1 MVKFQRSLQT
11 FQCGGFTLVA
21 SVDLPESA
29 DEQSCVPAVLFCHG
43 FTGSRIEARR
53 VFARQAQLLAA
64 RGIACFRFDH
74 RGCGDSDGDFLDF
87 TPQGMLQDLDAAV
100 ATFLR
105 QPWLDH
111 SRMGILG
118 YSLGGI
124 SGSYLLG
131 HHPQFRTGVLWAP
144 VSRPEI
150 IRDRLSNIEGWA
162 DRHKRGYLDHFGHR
176 VNTEYI
182 DTVGHELRPLEWVAK
197 FLGPVLFV
205 HGADDEVVRPEQSE
219 RFLSVRNNAA
229 DERIMIPG
237 ADHGFIPADKIDRLL
252 KLTEDWFARSLL
264 DAAD

>member
-1 MVKFQRSLQT
+1 MKFQRSLQT
-11 FQCGGFTLVA
+11 FQSGDFTLVA
-21 SVDLPESA
+21 SVELPPSA
-29 DEQSCVPAVLFCHG
+29 GEQTHVPAVLFCHG

-53 VFARQAQLLAA
+53 VYARQAQMLAA

-87 TPQGMLQDLDAAV
+87 TPQGMLQDLDAA
-100 ATFLR
+100 AAAFLQ

-111 SRMGILG
+111 SRMGVLG

-131 HHPQFRTGVLWAP
+131 HHPEFRTGVLWAP

-162 DRHKRGYLDHFGHR
+162 DRHERGYLDHYGHR
-176 VNTEYI
+176 VNTRYI
-182 DTVGHELRPLEWVAK
+182 DTVGQELRPLEWAAK
-197 FLGPVLFV
+197 FPGPVLFI
-205 HGADDEVVRPEQSE
+205 HGVDDEVVRPEQSE

-229 DERIMIPG
+229 DERIVIPG
-237 ADHGFIPADKIDRLL
+237 ADHGFIPAHNIDRLQ
-252 KLTEDWFARSLL
+252 KLTGDWFARFLL
-264 DAAD
+264 DSAD